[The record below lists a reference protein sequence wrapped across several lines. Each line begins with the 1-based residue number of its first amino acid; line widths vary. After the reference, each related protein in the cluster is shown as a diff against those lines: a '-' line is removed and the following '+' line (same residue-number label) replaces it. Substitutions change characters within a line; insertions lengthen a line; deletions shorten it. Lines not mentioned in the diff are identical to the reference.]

1 MSLQRPEKVIP
12 LVSVLGIQRRMHG
25 LTLPELAAITCIDKG
40 TLSRYERGLT
50 PTPEHA
56 RRLAE
61 ALAAAAREGGEAA

>member
-1 MSLQRPEKVIP
+1 MTNRPEKATP
-12 LVSVLGIQRRMHG
+12 MVSVLGTQRRMHG
-25 LTLPELAAITCIDKG
+25 LTLPELADRTGIDKG

-61 ALAAAAREGGEAA
+61 ALAAAAREGGKAA